1 MPTTRSV
8 FSAML
13 LVRVFLGPEQVDRNI
28 RRIAYHPTVVPR
40 SNVEKVSSFQVNDAS
55 IAHCRHRVS
64 RSYKADMLNFTKLLA
79 HRFPNVFRPF
89 PAELVSC
96 ATNRH
101 TANVHQFKAA
111 LFESAH
117 FIRCVEPFQDGV
129 SGDHSDSSS
138 ATFTSRTRFLMY
150 DRRFSRSI

>member
-1 MPTTRSV
+1 MMRPS
-8 FSAML
+8 
-13 LVRVFLGPEQVDRNI
+13 
-28 RRIAYHPTVVPR
+28 RIAATACPEVTKPTC
-40 SNVEKVSSFQVNDAS
+40 STSQ
-55 IAHCRHRVS
+55 
-64 RSYKADMLNFTKLLA
+64 KLLA

-111 LFESAH
+111 FFESAH

-150 DRRFSRSI
+150 DRRFSRSIIFC